1 MNRKRIS
8 HYSFYPA
15 EHLHA
20 HVTWRMSSSAEVNVD
35 LNKKQNALQTQTSQ
49 VTLESACEH
58 CKSPSPA
65 PQEIQLNDLGVST
78 N

>member
-1 MNRKRIS
+1 
-8 HYSFYPA
+8 
-15 EHLHA
+15 
-20 HVTWRMSSSAEVNVD
+20 MSSSAEVNVD